1 MCCILAGWV
10 EVWGSKYLPK
20 QYQMLLPPEISMEDK
35 QNSTEQ
41 EAASKVRL
49 KQIQGTKFKGIAHIW
64 LKKRGVTSTAYM

>member
-1 MCCILAGWV
+1 MFYTLKGWV

-20 QYQMLLPPEISMEDK
+20 QFKMLLLPEISMEDK

-49 KQIQGTKFKGIAHIW
+49 K
-64 LKKRGVTSTAYM
+64 